1 MYEPFFGME
10 RRPFSATPDPGCFFS
25 SNELQTV
32 IEELTVCVERGQGIG
47 ILTAAAGIGKTLL
60 CQHLAASLRQRDES
74 KSQFECVYLAN
85 SNFPTRRSL
94 LQAILFEMGDEYSR
108 RDEPELRIDLRSRLL
123 SLRPQREALVL
134 IVDEAHIF
142 ADDLLEELRTLADL
156 ADNGSTL
163 VRIVLS
169 GQHELEERLTDRAFD
184 ALNQRISKQVYAEP
198 FTISE
203 SVDYIQHRLAWSGC
217 DIESVFS
224 EEARGVIARASG
236 GVARCLNQLCDHSL
250 LLAFASD
257 QKPVSESTVR
267 EALED
272 LKQLPLHWNDV
283 SDGTEV
289 VGYVDGE
296 DEEDETAAEFD
307 AQPTDES
314 IDPEIEAALSL
325 LASGSAQ
332 DSPSADVAESFVADN
347 GDDGDVDFGGAESLS
362 SASSE
367 SSNTAPVSPLD
378 GGFEFDFSSTAED
391 TPEADQVIDSE
402 SSESSQDSPEFS
414 ELESSNDGPSTSA
427 DADWSESGQADFDD
441 ADVTLVQVLPST
453 PQETMLETRPPSD
466 GHADGS
472 EDEGISFKIT
482 SDGFELDDF
491 GPPEELD
498 SQAAVS
504 SADAGRPDSDE
515 TSKYTSDP
523 QNSEIDQPATESAV
537 NEEQADSG
545 MIEFSFSDAQS
556 SDESESP
563 DSCETEE
570 IADESTQT
578 ETVESAEVE
587 QFEPETSET
596 ETSEQT
602 VSAAEITLAL
612 FGQDS
617 VLPEHKC
624 DTVLS
629 VSDEDSEADKSKF
642 DGAQDAAEIEPVA
655 EDARDIAQ
663 PTPAFG
669 PTPEEAVSGETDAVI
684 ENSHDEEP
692 AVMSQVVNS
701 EIGYEEELVYDPY
714 AALQE
719 PDGAGIVW
727 NVVSAPKQATVQD
740 VVAPTDQD
748 DASIETP
755 EIATVVSGECSET
768 IGSAEHRDEQSL
780 EPETTAETVES
791 TDQSDE
797 PSHESSEGSLEVE
810 TIAKHEPAAELAE
823 ESESAFQ
830 QLEEGNAADEELE
843 DVSPVELIA
852 SEEEQCE
859 LEVSPDITDADL
871 ATNPAE
877 EPAEEICHQESD
889 SVETTTDAVQDES
902 DEATAD
908 EHDIVQPVEERP
920 LQPDRLVDAVLPL
933 LAELDEDLDA
943 VSQPFAGRS
952 VLDIEAELI
961 QTIEHDSDELE
972 DQIGATMLDI
982 CLDTQSALQDS
993 AAAIRNAEAE
1003 GLENLIDAEDAAE
1016 ELSSEPFDIVQPE
1029 PPHADEESG
1038 YKLDLRFE
1046 ELSNKQ
1052 QGTAPSTEQS
1062 ANEGAAEKPFGR
1074 LFSNLRRRKR

>member
-25 SNELQTV
+25 SSELQTA
-32 IEELTVCVERGQGIG
+32 IEELTLCVERGQGIG

-74 KSQFECVYLAN
+74 KPQFECVYLAN

-142 ADDLLEELRTLADL
+142 SDDLLEELRTLSDL
-156 ADNGSTL
+156 ADNGSSL

-224 EEARGVIARASG
+224 EEAIGVITRASG
-236 GVARCLNQLCDHSL
+236 GVPRCLNQLCDHSL

-296 DEEDETAAEFD
+296 DEEDGAAEEFD

-314 IDPEIEAALSL
+314 IDPKIEAALAK
-325 LASGSAQ
+325 LASGSVTE
-332 DSPSADVAESFVADN
+332 SPSADAADGFAADN
-347 GDDGDVDFGGAESLS
+347 GDDGDVEFDGVESLS
-362 SASSE
+362 GVSSE
-367 SSNTAPVSPLD
+367 NSNTAPVSPLG

-391 TPEADQVIDSE
+391 TPDADQVIDSV
-402 SSESSQDSPEFS
+402 SSEGSQDSPEFS

-427 DADWSESGQADFDD
+427 NADWAESGQADFDD

-453 PQETMLETRPPSD
+453 TQETMLETRPPSD

-482 SDGFELDDF
+482 SDGFELNDF

-504 SADAGRPDSDE
+504 SADDGRSDSDE
-515 TSKYTSDP
+515 AA
-523 QNSEIDQPATESAV
+523 EESAS

-556 SDESESP
+556 SDESEST

-570 IADESTQT
+570 LADESTQT
-578 ETVESAEVE
+578 ETVESADVE
-587 QFEPETSET
+587 QFEPENSEEGT
-596 ETSEQT
+596 DERT

-629 VSDEDSEADKSKF
+629 VTDETSEADESKF
-642 DGAQDAAEIEPVA
+642 DGAQDEGSPDAAEIEPVA

-663 PTPAFG
+663 PAAAFG
-669 PTPEEAVSGETDAVI
+669 PTPEEAVSGETDADV

-701 EIGYEEELVYDPY
+701 KIGYEEELVYDPY

-727 NVVSAPKQATVQD
+727 NVVSAPKQANIQD
-740 VVAPTDQD
+740 AVDSTDQD
-748 DASIETP
+748 DVSIETP
-755 EIATVVSGECSET
+755 QIAAVESGESSKT
-768 IGSAEHRDEQSL
+768 IDSAKHREEQSL
-780 EPETTAETVES
+780 EPETTVETVES
-791 TDQSDE
+791 TDQSGE
-797 PSHESSEGSLEVE
+797 PSREDSEVSSEVE
-810 TIAKHEPAAELAE
+810 AVAEHEPAAELAE

-830 QLEEGNAADEELE
+830 QLEEGNATENEVE
-843 DVSPVELIA
+843 DAAPVELID
-852 SEEEQCE
+852 SEVEERCE
-859 LEVSPDITDADL
+859 LEVRPDITDADL
-871 ATNPAE
+871 ATNLAE
-877 EPAEEICHQESD
+877 DQAEEICQQDGD
-889 SVETTTDAVQDES
+889 SVETTTDAAQGES
-902 DEATAD
+902 DEATAN

-933 LAELDEDLDA
+933 LAELDEDLDSVSKPA
-943 VSQPFAGRS
+943 VAGRS

-1003 GLENLIDAEDAAE
+1003 GLENVIDAEDAAD
-1016 ELSSEPFDIVQPE
+1016 ELSSESFDIVQPE
-1029 PPHADEESG
+1029 PPHADEESE

-1052 QGTAPSTEQS
+1052 QDTAPSTEPS
-1062 ANEGAAEKPFGR
+1062 ANEGATEKPFGR
-1074 LFSNLRRRKR
+1074 LFSDLRRRKR

>member
-25 SNELQTV
+25 SSELQTV

-74 KSQFECVYLAN
+74 KPQFECVYLAN

-156 ADNGSTL
+156 ADNGSSL

-217 DIESVFS
+217 DVESVFS
-224 EEARGVIARASG
+224 EEALGVITRASG
-236 GVARCLNQLCDHSL
+236 GVPRCLNQLCDHSL

-289 VGYVDGE
+289 VGYVGGE
-296 DEEDETAAEFD
+296 DEEDEAPAEFD
-307 AQPTDES
+307 AQSVDES
-314 IDPEIEAALSL
+314 IDPEIEAALSQ
-325 LASGSAQ
+325 LASGSVTE
-332 DSPSADVAESFVADN
+332 SPSANAADSFTADN
-347 GDDGDVDFGGAESLS
+347 GDDGDSEFGGGASLS
-362 SASSE
+362 GTSAE
-367 SSNTAPVSPLD
+367 RSNAAHVPPLD

-391 TPEADQVIDSE
+391 TPEAEQVIASE

-414 ELESSNDGPSTSA
+414 ELESSNDRPSTSA
-427 DADWSESGQADFDD
+427 DADRSESGQADFDD

-453 PQETMLETRPPSD
+453 PQETMLETRPQSD
-466 GHADGS
+466 GHSDSS

-491 GPPEELD
+491 GPPEALD

-504 SADAGRPDSDE
+504 SADDGRPDSDE
-515 TSKYTSDP
+515 ASEHISDP
-523 QNSEIDQPATESAV
+523 QNSEIGLPAEESAT

-563 DSCETEE
+563 DSCEAEE
-570 IADESTQT
+570 VADESTQT
-578 ETVESAEVE
+578 ETVESAAEKRL
-587 QFEPETSET
+587 EPENSESET
-596 ETSEQT
+596 GKPT

-629 VSDEDSEADKSKF
+629 VSDETSEADKSEF
-642 DGAQDAAEIEPVA
+642 DGPQAAVEIELVA
-655 EDARDIAQ
+655 EDIVQ
-663 PTPAFG
+663 PASADA
-669 PTPEEAVSGETDAVI
+669 PTPEEAFSDETVAEV
-684 ENSHDEEP
+684 ENFHDEEP
-692 AVMSQVVNS
+692 AVMSQVANN
-701 EIGYEEELVYDPY
+701 ETGYDEELVYDPY

-727 NVVSAPKQATVQD
+727 NVVSAPKHANVQD
-740 VVAPTDQD
+740 VVESTDQD
-748 DASIETP
+748 DASTEAAQ
-755 EIATVVSGECSET
+755 IAAVESDEFCET
-768 IGSAEHRDEQSL
+768 IDSAENREEQSL
-780 EPETTAETVES
+780 EPATTAETIDS
-791 TDQSDE
+791 TAQSDE
-797 PSHESSEGSLEVE
+797 PSNEDSEVAVEVE
-810 TIAKHEPAAELAE
+810 TVAEHEAVAELAE

-830 QLEEGNAADEELE
+830 QLDQDNVAEEELE

-859 LEVSPDITDADL
+859 LEVSPDIANEDL
-871 ATNPAE
+871 ETSQCE
-877 EPAEEICHQESD
+877 EPAEEVCHLDSD

-902 DEATAD
+902 DESTAN

-933 LAELDEDLDA
+933 LAELDEDLDS
-943 VSQPFAGRS
+943 VSKPAFAGRS

-961 QTIEHDSDELE
+961 QTIEHDSDEPE

-1003 GLENLIDAEDAAE
+1003 GLENVIDAEDAAD
-1016 ELSSEPFDIVQPE
+1016 ELSSESFDIVQPE
-1029 PPHADEESG
+1029 PSHADDESG

-1046 ELSNKQ
+1046 ELDNKQ
-1052 QGTAPSTEQS
+1052 QGTVPSTEQS
-1062 ANEGAAEKPFGR
+1062 DNEGAADKPFGR
-1074 LFSNLRRRKR
+1074 LFSDLRRRKR

>member
-25 SNELQTV
+25 SSELQTA

-74 KSQFECVYLAN
+74 EPQFECVYLAN

-142 ADDLLEELRTLADL
+142 SDDLLEELRTLSDL
-156 ADNGSTL
+156 ADNGSSL
-163 VRIVLS
+163 VRIILS

-224 EEARGVIARASG
+224 EEALGVITRASG
-236 GVARCLNQLCDHSL
+236 GVPRCLNQLCDHSL

-296 DEEDETAAEFD
+296 DEEEMAEAFD
-307 AQPTDES
+307 SQSEDES
-314 IDPEIEAALSL
+314 IDPELEAALSQ
-325 LASGSAQ
+325 LASGSVTE
-332 DSPSADVAESFVADN
+332 SPSSDAADSFASEV
-347 GDDGDVDFGGAESLS
+347 DDECEDEVGIVESLS
-362 SASSE
+362 GASAE
-367 SSNTAPVSPLD
+367 SSSATHVPPLD
-378 GGFEFDFSSTAED
+378 QGFEFDFSSPVED
-391 TPEADQVIDSE
+391 TGEAEQAIDTA
-402 SSESSQDSPEFS
+402 SSDGHQDSPAFAEVES
-414 ELESSNDGPSTSA
+414 GNAESSASA
-427 DADWSESGQADFDD
+427 DTDQQEPGQADFND
-441 ADVTLVQVLPST
+441 ADATLVQVLPST
-453 PQETMLETRPPSD
+453 PQETMLEARPQSD
-466 GHADGS
+466 EHVDES
-472 EDEGISFKIT
+472 EDDGISFKIT

-491 GPPEELD
+491 GPPEELNAQTAASSAND
-498 SQAAVS
+498 SQSEVEEASNHNSDAQESEVDLAA
-504 SADAGRPDSDE
+504 E
-515 TSKYTSDP
+515 
-523 QNSEIDQPATESAV
+523 ESVV

-545 MIEFSFSDAQS
+545 VIEFSFSDAQS
-556 SDESESP
+556 SDES

-570 IADESTQT
+570 LADEATESEAVGSTA
-578 ETVESAEVE
+578 AE
-587 QFEPETSET
+587 QLEPEASEAKT
-596 ETSEQT
+596 DERT

-629 VSDEDSEADKSKF
+629 VSDETSEADEPTF
-642 DGAQDAAEIEPVA
+642 NGPQDAAEIATTA
-655 EDARDIAQ
+655 EIAQ
-663 PTPAFG
+663 PSSADAPI
-669 PTPEEAVSGETDAVI
+669 PEEPVDGKTTDEVA
-684 ENSHDEEP
+684 NSQEEEP
-692 AVMSQVVNS
+692 AVMSQVVSN
-701 EIGYEEELVYDPY
+701 EAGHEEELVYDPY

-727 NVVSAPKQATVQD
+727 DVVSAPKQVHSLNIANS
-740 VVAPTDQD
+740 TDRN
-748 DASIETP
+748 DASTE
-755 EIATVVSGECSET
+755 ATELAAGESCEFRET
-768 IGSAEHRDEQSL
+768 IGSPEHREEQTL
-780 EPETTAETVES
+780 ELETTAETVDS
-791 TDQSDE
+791 TDQIVE
-797 PSHESSEGSLEVE
+797 PLHEDSEVSLEVE
-810 TIAKHEPAAELAE
+810 AVAEHEPAAELAE

-830 QLEEGNAADEELE
+830 QLAQDDVVEKELE
-843 DVSPVELIA
+843 DVSSLELIG

-859 LEVSPDITDADL
+859 LEVSPDIADESL
-871 ATNPAE
+871 ATSQFE
-877 EPAEEICHQESD
+877 EP
-889 SVETTTDAVQDES
+889 TDAVQDES
-902 DEATAD
+902 DESTGN
-908 EHDIVQPVEERP
+908 EHDIVQPVDVRP

-933 LAELDEDLDA
+933 LAELDEDLDS
-943 VSQPFAGRS
+943 VSKPAFAGRS

-993 AAAIRNAEAE
+993 AAAIRNAEAD
-1003 GLENLIDAEDAAE
+1003 GLENIVDAEDATD

-1029 PPHADEESG
+1029 LPHEDEESG

-1046 ELSNKQ
+1046 ELDNKQ
-1052 QGTAPSTEQS
+1052 RGTGSSAEQS
-1062 ANEGAAEKPFGR
+1062 TNEDAAAEKPFGR
-1074 LFSNLRRRKR
+1074 LFSDLRRRKR